1 MVRGQQLPQADVSPV
16 DRPEQS
22 TEESQSHQHQV
33 SDNSETLHWRVVTD
47 VVLQLSGS
55 VSLPFTMSGEG
66 INPGLAATQ
75 ANIAQELMEEDLK
88 RELERNQLATK
99 MAMAKEQEAQE
110 AKVRSVF

>member
-1 MVRGQQLPQADVSPV
+1 
-16 DRPEQS
+16 
-22 TEESQSHQHQV
+22 
-33 SDNSETLHWRVVTD
+33 
-47 VVLQLSGS
+47 
-55 VSLPFTMSGEG
+55 MSGEG

-110 AKVRSVF
+110 AKVRSVSHLYILFMLTYNTTFMSAF